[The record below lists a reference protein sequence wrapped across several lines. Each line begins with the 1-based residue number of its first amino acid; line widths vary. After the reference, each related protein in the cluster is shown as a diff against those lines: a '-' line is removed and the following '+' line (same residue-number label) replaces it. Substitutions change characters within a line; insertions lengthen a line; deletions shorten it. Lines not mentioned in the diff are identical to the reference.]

1 MSREIYIQDKY
12 FASPY
17 LRLVQGEQN
26 TSVYRFQMDRYE
38 NSVDR
43 GIFTYSITGRNAQGD
58 LNFGPLSKIVSPQS
72 VVLEWT
78 IGPNFTAGAG
88 PMQLQIT
95 GRDPSGQQLAVFEG
109 EVVEVA
115 PNLSDAYE
123 TTPDYAQQI
132 LEGAKDAAS
141 RAESAAEGIEQAEN
155 RSEEYARQAGE
166 SAASAKSDADRA
178 AQMIGEGEEIR
189 ENVEAWIEDIRG
201 ILTQDVAGELAA
213 GVADLNADVQSLDTE
228 METKASRVQDA
239 VSGNLAML
247 DGNGDL
253 ADSGKAAARVALL
266 EEGSG
271 RLSADV
277 LPSLLDAERLA
288 GKEAWE
294 YRRGRNLL
302 DNWYFGNPVN
312 QRGQTSYTSGYGID
326 RWTTSGAGSYVEVT
340 AGGIK
345 AGIQSEAS
353 SGNRYPF
360 YQKIEH
366 PELLIGKTVVL
377 SAQVK
382 EKTEGTPRLALRF
395 AQSGG
400 EFISQSLTEVT
411 GPGVFS
417 VSAEVPE
424 NTGELW
430 AGVVYVANSTEND
443 SVTLAAAKLELGDT
457 QTLAHQDAEGNWVL
471 SDAPPNFEEELLKC
485 QRYQVVL
492 EANGGIYSSSVGAGA
507 AVVVV
512 FIPVPVSMRVS
523 PTIVS
528 EGNKVVC
535 NFFAS
540 TGAYSQK
547 NCTVSGKVA
556 VSNGVKLTLTPDSPI
571 GSAAYISVNTVL
583 TSKVILDSNL

>member
-17 LRLVQGEQN
+17 LHLVQGEQN

-38 NSVDR
+38 NSIDR

-78 IGPNFTAGAG
+78 VGPNFTAGAG

-115 PNLSDAYE
+115 PNLSDTYE

-132 LEGAKDAAS
+132 LEGAKEAAS
-141 RAESAAEGIEQAEN
+141 RAESAAEGIEDAEN

-213 GVADLNADVQSLDTE
+213 GVADLNADVQTLDTE

-247 DGNGDL
+247 SENGDL
-253 ADSGKAAARVALL
+253 QDSGKAA
-266 EEGSG
+266 S
-271 RLSADV
+271 
-277 LPSLLDAERLA
+277 PLDAERLA

-302 DNWYFGNPVN
+302 DNWHFGNPVN
-312 QRGQTSYTSGYGID
+312 QRGQTTYSSNGVSVYSID
-326 RWTTSGAGSYVEVT
+326 RWKIGGVPSGNWSFTLSG
-340 AGGIK
+340 GGIQLSFQT
-345 AGIQSEAS
+345 AIQQVFEKVNWDQQTVTCSILLDDTLLSGTFIWNS
-353 SGNRYPF
+353 SNGYTEIQNFGNGY
-360 YQKIEH
+360 
-366 PELLIGKTVVL
+366 
-377 SAQVK
+377 
-382 EKTEGTPRLALRF
+382 RLAY
-395 AQSGG
+395 SGTAKYLQIYNASG
-400 EFISQSLTEVT
+400 T
-411 GPGVFS
+411 GALV
-417 VSAEVPE
+417 
-424 NTGELW
+424 LK
-430 AGVVYVANSTEND
+430 
-443 SVTLAAAKLELGDT
+443 AAKLELGDT
-457 QTLAHQDAEGNWVL
+457 QTLAHQDADGNWVL
-471 SDAPPNFEEELLKC
+471 NDAPPNFGEELAKC
-485 QRYQVVL
+485 QRYQQVFSTIERVPYSY
-492 EANGGIYSSSVGAGA
+492 ANTDRIDFFVPT
-507 AVVVV
+507 
-512 FIPVPVSMRVS
+512 PVPLRAS
-523 PTIVS
+523 PAFSVNNMS
-528 EGNKVVC
+528 VLD
-535 NFFAS
+535 
-540 TGAYSQK
+540 Q
-547 NCTVSGKVA
+547 SGSIRDGFTFSVF
-556 VSNGVKLTLTPDSPI
+556 SLNPNGVMVTANKKAHGITDGILQVCT
-571 GSAAYISVNTVL
+571 NTEK
-583 TSKVILDSNL
+583 TIFDANL